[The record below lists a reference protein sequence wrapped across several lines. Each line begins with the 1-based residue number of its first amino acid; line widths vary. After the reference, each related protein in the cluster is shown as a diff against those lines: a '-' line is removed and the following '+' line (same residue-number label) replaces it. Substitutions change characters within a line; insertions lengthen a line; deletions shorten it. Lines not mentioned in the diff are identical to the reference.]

1 MMPTTP
7 SSRPILVSLVPLL
20 LHLARFNLG
29 SSCLGKRFWS
39 HAADLAAWL
48 TVSALL
54 LFSLVNVCKDVEQN
68 SLWRGLLMKCPTQF
82 RVPGEDRQKK
92 KKSRLRSMAGL
103 CITIND
109 PAA

>member
-1 MMPTTP
+1 MPTTP

-29 SSCLGKRFWS
+29 SSCLGKRVWS

-82 RVPGEDRQKK
+82 RVPGEDRPEKEEIEAQIYGGF
-92 KKSRLRSMAGL
+92 MHHHQ
-103 CITIND
+103 
-109 PAA
+109 